1 MSNQE
6 MSERGLVVKGLRKS
20 YKGGVSA
27 LNGVDLEVT
36 PGLYGLLG
44 PNGAGKSTLMRT
56 LASLQQPDSGSI
68 TLDGIDALADPDS
81 LRFKLGYLP
90 QQIGAYPNVSGRDL
104 LERFAWLK
112 GRTDKKIRKQ
122 EVEYLLTRVNLE
134 RDAHR
139 AVATY
144 SGGMLRRFGIAVA
157 LIGKPRLLIV
167 DEPTAGLDPAE
178 RSRFHRILAEIGSD
192 AVVLLSTHIVEDIEN
207 LCTRL
212 SIMAKGRIVAAGTP
226 NSLKGNLKGQIWQ
239 REVPRDQTIPDDALH
254 ATATPYGTRVVIS
267 GIAQQGYS
275 ERTPRLEDVYYHALR
290 AAQVEE
296 V

>member
-1 MSNQE
+1 ME
-6 MSERGLVVKGLRKS
+6 L
-20 YKGGVSA
+20 
-27 LNGVDLEVT
+27 
-36 PGLYGLLG
+36 
-44 PNGAGKSTLMRT
+44 GKSTLMRT

-112 GRTDKKIRKQ
+112 GRTDKKVRKQ

-212 SIMAKGRIVAAGTP
+212 SIMAKGRIVAVGTP
-226 NSLKGNLKGQIWQ
+226 DALKASLKGQIWE
-239 REVPRDQTIPDDALH
+239 REVPRDQVVPDDALH

-267 GIAQQGYS
+267 GAAQQGYS

-290 AAQVEE
+290 AAKVEE
-296 V
+296 L